1 MRILKQII
9 EKKMELHNEFILNRQ
24 YLRGI
29 WQFYCCFNLALAL
42 LCASGFEYDR
52 RLLKK
57 RNILWKSWLRKEGLF
72 DEKKFKKIQKYMQ
85 EDMRTIIMALNKI
98 ESLTAENPYE
108 QGNIDKLGSAYIGI
122 LSYEFPE

>member
-9 EKKMELHNEFILNRQ
+9 EKKIELHNEFILNRQ

-42 LCASGFEYDR
+42 LSSSGFKYDE

-57 RNILWKSWLRKEGLF
+57 RNVLWKRWLSKEGLF

-85 EDMRTIIMALNKI
+85 EDMRIIIMALNKI

-108 QGNIDKLGSAYIGI
+108 QGNIDKPYAIGI
-122 LSYEFPE
+122 LSYEMPE

>member
-1 MRILKQII
+1 MRILKQMI

-29 WQFYCCFNLALAL
+29 WQFYCCFNLALSL
-42 LCASGFEYDR
+42 LRDSGFKYDEK
-52 RLLKK
+52 LLKK
-57 RNILWKSWLRKEGLF
+57 RNIIWKRWLIKEGLF

-85 EDMRTIIMALNKI
+85 EDMRIIIMALNKI

-108 QGNIDKLGSAYIGI
+108 QGNIDKLNSPYIGI